1 MIRKDNYMNVNKPR
15 YTEEQKRQ
23 KISKFNDVYYNGNP
37 DDWKVSRLPNWI
49 QSYGYLL
56 NKELEN
62 KLPSHYRRFR
72 QGTVVM
78 IDYGVTIG
86 DELGGKHFGVVL
98 NNDDTKYKRK
108 VTVVPLSSH
117 WHRGYIDLGYDLMS
131 GINYLIELRKD
142 EEQKKINKLINRLN
156 EFINGHKGNHF
167 SFSDE
172 EIKFINDNGIKNFP
186 KNDCTVELNLGKN
199 NDKLESLIKDI
210 KQIDSWEQYN
220 NIFNFVSFVETA
232 ITFQKSMN
240 ISLNELKDN
249 LHQMKLLEKKLT
261 KYNKQSYAVISD
273 IKSVSKL
280 RVVKLNR
287 FTISGNTRISAEN
300 LDKIRQGFIKI
311 IE

>member
-1 MIRKDNYMNVNKPR
+1 MSTNNFQ

-23 KISKFNDVYYNGNP
+23 KISKFNNVYFNGDP
-37 DDWKVSRLPNWI
+37 ADWKVSRLPNWM

-56 NKELEN
+56 DKELKN
-62 KLPSHYRRFR
+62 NLPSYYRRFR

-117 WHRGYIDLGYDLMS
+117 RHKGYIDLGYDLMS
-131 GINYLIELRKD
+131 GINDLIELRKA
-142 EEQKKINKLINRLN
+142 EEQKKINKLIKRLN
-156 EFINGHKGNHF
+156 EFINNHKDSNF

-172 EIKFINDNGIKNFP
+172 EIKFINDNGVKNFP
-186 KNDCTVELNLGKN
+186 KNNSTVELNFAEN
-199 NDKLESLIKDI
+199 NDKLESLIEDI
-210 KQIDSWEQYN
+210 KQVDSWEQHK
-220 NIFNFVSFVETA
+220 NIFDFVSLVETA
-232 ITFQKSMN
+232 LSFQKSVN
-240 ISLNELKDN
+240 ASLAELKDN
-249 LHQMKLLEKKLT
+249 LFQMKQLEKKLT
-261 KYNKQSYAVISD
+261 KYNKQSYAVLSD

-280 RVVKLNR
+280 RVANLNH
-287 FTISGNTRISAEN
+287 FTISGNARISAEN
-300 LDKIRQGFIKI
+300 LDKIRQGFIKT

>member
-1 MIRKDNYMNVNKPR
+1 MNVNKPR

-156 EFINGHKGNHF
+156 EFINGNKGNHF

-232 ITFQKSMN
+232 ITFQKSIN